1 VDAISRRFDL
11 DYYCDILHSYTND
24 VLVSPLV
31 YCTLCNNTDVS
42 SFNSFANNAITF
54 LLSIEAI
61 IFSPYIKAVNRAKK
75 IAEIKQNRY

>member
-1 VDAISRRFDL
+1 MYAISRCFDL

-31 YCTLCNNTDVS
+31 YCTFCYNTEAS
-42 SFNSFANNAITF
+42 SNSFANNAITF

-61 IFSPYIKAVNRAKK
+61 IFSSYALRL
-75 IAEIKQNRY
+75 